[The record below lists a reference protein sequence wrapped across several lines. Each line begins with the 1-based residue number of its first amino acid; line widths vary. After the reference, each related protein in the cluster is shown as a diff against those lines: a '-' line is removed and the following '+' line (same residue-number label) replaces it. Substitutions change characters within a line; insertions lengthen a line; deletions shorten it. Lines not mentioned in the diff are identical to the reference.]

1 MTVKTSKNNLCVNK
15 IVGQKTEK
23 IIAEGDEIV
32 PDIKPDIL
40 STVSTNGNVCIYR
53 KEIQEGKLK
62 IEGGVNAY
70 IIYIADDEKSSIR
83 AINTNIEFSKTIEIK
98 ELTSSM
104 NVECIVNLLS
114 IDCKIINGRKINLRA
129 NMEVSITVYSKE
141 NIEYIDKIED
151 CRDVQLLKQN
161 IVINTLVGSG
171 NTRIYAKDTV
181 NIENIDNLA
190 EIMRASV
197 TIENK
202 ESKISYNKVLSKADT
217 VFKIMYLT
225 EDNRINT
232 ITANIPIMGFI
243 DIQDVA
249 EDDISDLTYEI
260 KNIIVK
266 PNNVEEHSIYL
277 EAEIEV
283 QGFVYKKQTINMI
296 EDLYSKTE
304 ELSFTQK
311 NVKLML
317 EKTSFKQ
324 EYVLRKQENIEVAN
338 CKIYDVEVN
347 PVILSTQIEDG
358 RIIYKGDVNLGFL
371 YAKADTSSIAVKN
384 IVEPFEYTASIPQV
398 TSKSKINTQIEIS
411 KKDFVVM
418 PDGTIDTNMS
428 FNFDVNLVKESNIN
442 IIENIT
448 EEEGKTKETYSIV
461 IYYTKTGDTL
471 WNIAKRFGS
480 TVDEIAKVN
489 NIDKTENVM
498 QGQQLF
504 IPR

>member
-1 MTVKTSKNNLCVNK
+1 MREQNSGT
-15 IVGQKTEK
+15 KTEK

-104 NVECIVNLLS
+104 NVECFVNLLS

-151 CRDVQLLKQN
+151 CRDVQLLKTKYCRKYISRKWKHKN
-161 IVINTLVGSG
+161 ICK
-171 NTRIYAKDTV
+171 KDTV

-283 QGFVYKKQTINMI
+283 QGFVYKK
-296 EDLYSKTE
+296 
-304 ELSFTQK
+304 
-311 NVKLML
+311 
-317 EKTSFKQ
+317 
-324 EYVLRKQENIEVAN
+324 AN
-338 CKIYDVEVN
+338 NKYDRRL
-347 PVILSTQIEDG
+347 I
-358 RIIYKGDVNLGFL
+358 
-371 YAKADTSSIAVKN
+371 
-384 IVEPFEYTASIPQV
+384 
-398 TSKSKINTQIEIS
+398 
-411 KKDFVVM
+411 
-418 PDGTIDTNMS
+418 
-428 FNFDVNLVKESNIN
+428 
-442 IIENIT
+442 
-448 EEEGKTKETYSIV
+448 
-461 IYYTKTGDTL
+461 
-471 WNIAKRFGS
+471 
-480 TVDEIAKVN
+480 
-489 NIDKTENVM
+489 
-498 QGQQLF
+498 
-504 IPR
+504 